1 MTTSK
6 FAKTKYL
13 IGVVKTVIH
22 ESGDQGCL
30 SNWNEK
36 KKKIHSVNT
45 LHWVLREFFYR
56 ELQLHSMGNI
66 CNGSTNN
73 NEEIITPKFVEM
85 PFSNNRE
92 QSLKLRAREYLF
104 S

>member
-1 MTTSK
+1 MN
-6 FAKTKYL
+6 L
-13 IGVVKTVIH
+13 VIKDVFPT
-22 ESGDQGCL
+22 EM
-30 SNWNEK
+30 K
-36 KKKIHSVNT
+36 KKKRFTQLTHYIGFSGNSFTENCNYIQWEISV
-45 LHWVLREFFYR
+45 
-56 ELQLHSMGNI
+56 M
-66 CNGSTNN
+66 GSTNN

>member
-36 KKKIHSVNT
+36 KKRFTQLTHYIGFSGNSFTENCNYIQWEISVM
-45 LHWVLREFFYR
+45 VL
-56 ELQLHSMGNI
+56 LTIM
-66 CNGSTNN
+66 
-73 NEEIITPKFVEM
+73 K
-85 PFSNNRE
+85 
-92 QSLKLRAREYLF
+92 K
-104 S
+104 